1 MRPFAMYTFVVRD
14 GNSSVYANEVFWLL
28 LATGHWKRLQWD
40 NPRFSLMLE
49 ERNQLPFRRLDRE
62 PGLMHFVNYYRVAD
76 KLCRKAS
83 LVKLIK
89 TSPEQAESCT
99 WFRESYMIYPTN
111 LKTLVAPAQNGI
123 HPLLHS
129 SRTDVKNRC
138 RSLSANFWNSIA
150 MQSLS
155 QDGMKFTP
163 LTRSS
168 MR

>member
-1 MRPFAMYTFVVRD
+1 MGVPGVRPFAMYTFMVRD

-49 ERNQLPFRRLDRE
+49 ERNRLPFRRLDRE

-129 SRTDVKNRC
+129 SRTDDRE
-138 RSLSANFWNSIA
+138 F
-150 MQSLS
+150 
-155 QDGMKFTP
+155 F
-163 LTRSS
+163 LT
-168 MR
+168 